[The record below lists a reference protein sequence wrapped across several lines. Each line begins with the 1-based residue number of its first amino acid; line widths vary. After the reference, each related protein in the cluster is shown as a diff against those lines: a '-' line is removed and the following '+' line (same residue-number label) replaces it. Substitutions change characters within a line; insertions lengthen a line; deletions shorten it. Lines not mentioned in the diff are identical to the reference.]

1 MGLMARTCRAALGPP
16 AVANEVLPGAMGE
29 ALSGAVT
36 SKDSCT
42 AAGSSLVRLSKLLA
56 SSAPSSYVMSAGPAS
71 RMVPPQRSVAFTS
84 SRWIVFK
91 TGSDVELL
99 ISVMLRRPKCSQ
111 TRSGNHA
118 GCAGVSN
125 EFCDICLHY
134 SESSDVTDQPRRR
147 RNLRRFLRFTLLH
160 YCEIC
165 SSENCELLV
174 KNWSRLGASFRKFR
188 KGKETIDKA
197 GRCS

>member
-1 MGLMARTCRAALGPP
+1 
-16 AVANEVLPGAMGE
+16 
-29 ALSGAVT
+29 
-36 SKDSCT
+36 
-42 AAGSSLVRLSKLLA
+42 
-56 SSAPSSYVMSAGPAS
+56 
-71 RMVPPQRSVAFTS
+71 
-84 SRWIVFK
+84 K

-99 ISVMLRRPKCSQ
+99 ISVMLRLPKCSQ

-134 SESSDVTDQPRRR
+134 SESSDVTDRPRRR

-165 SSENCELLV
+165 SSENCEFQLKDWLQPGF
-174 KNWSRLGASFRKFR
+174 RLRKFR
-188 KGKETIDKA
+188 KVIETIDKA
-197 GRCS
+197 R